1 MTRTLPA
8 TLPTKFSTIK
18 WLQILFLG
26 AALAIGVQQA
36 RAQMSGE
43 FAGDLAIVSSAL
55 ATTIA
60 ATGKDDAQA
69 SRVAMEE
76 LYRQWR
82 ILRAKNFEA
91 QASNPL
97 FLPEMEK
104 VGDRLFAASK
114 LVDQGAWAQARNEL
128 QMAEKL
134 LQSLRLKQPDI
145 VKPIASNFGHS
156 PAISINYLFL

>member
-1 MTRTLPA
+1 MTRERALMAPP
-8 TLPTKFSTIK
+8 LK

-26 AALAIGVQQA
+26 IVLAAGVQQA
-36 RAQMSGE
+36 RAQMTGE

-60 ATGKDDAQA
+60 ATGKDDSQV

-82 ILRAKNFEA
+82 MLRAKNFEA
-91 QASNPL
+91 QALNPL

-104 VGDRLFAASK
+104 VEDRLFAASK
-114 LVDQGAWAQARNEL
+114 LIDQGAWVPARNEL
-128 QMAEKL
+128 QMAEKM

-145 VKPIASNFGHS
+145 VKPIAGNSADLPTTVTN
-156 PAISINYLFL
+156 